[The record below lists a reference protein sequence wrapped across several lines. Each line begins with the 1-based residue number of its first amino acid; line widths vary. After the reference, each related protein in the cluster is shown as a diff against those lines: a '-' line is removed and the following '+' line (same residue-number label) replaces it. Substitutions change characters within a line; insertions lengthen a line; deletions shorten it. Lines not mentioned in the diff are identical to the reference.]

1 MKIVRGMEKFR
12 FQTRRDSIHFGYKRG
27 GRRGVRQR
35 DIERGNE
42 RELEREKA
50 QQKLDVVTQV
60 MNFL

>member
-1 MKIVRGMEKFR
+1 MGIREKG
-12 FQTRRDSIHFGYKRG
+12 DGES
-27 GRRGVRQR
+27 VRQR